1 MTLLF
6 PIMTLLYH
14 LFFCKCQ
21 DYYFSLFH
29 YLQKDYYITYDTSII
44 SLIFICIY
52 YCCYCYYHTI
62 ICIIFSQTIIAI
74 ISFEYYYVTYFVWQL
89 LWLLWLLSHYYLH
102 YFFSSI
108 IAIISFEDY
117 YVTYCFWQLLWL
129 LWLLSHYDLH
139 YFIWDYYYYYRVQ
152 ELLFFIICFPKHY
165 LHYCNCVDKNNCNNS
180 QNWYNSYNILLVIP
194 AHKSG
199 IWLQILGLTA
209 GMHSYTSEASIA
221 AKILRIPVGQC
232 TSVLADTRLKQA
244 FSTVFDSP
252 QQHDR
257 DTTEPHLRPN
267 D

>member
-52 YCCYCYYHTI
+52 YCYYCYYHTI

-74 ISFEYYYVTYFVWQL
+74 ISFEDYYVTYCFPQL
-89 LWLLWLLSHYYLH
+89 LLLLWLLSHYYLH
-102 YFFSSI
+102 YF
-108 IAIISFEDY
+108 
-117 YVTYCFWQLLWL
+117 
-129 LWLLSHYDLH
+129 
-139 YFIWDYYYYYRVQ
+139 IWDYYYYYRFQ

-165 LHYCNCVDKNNCNNS
+165 IHYCNCVHKNNCNNS
-180 QNWYNSYNILLVIP
+180 HNWYNSHNILLVTP

-199 IWLQILGLTA
+199 IWLQKLGLTA
-209 GMHSYTSEASIA
+209 WMHSYTSEASIA
-221 AKILRIPVGQC
+221 AKILRIPVGRC

-244 FSTVFDSP
+244 FSTVFDPP

-267 D
+267 V

>member
-6 PIMTLLYH
+6 STMTLLYH

-52 YCCYCYYHTI
+52 YCYYCYYHTI

-74 ISFEYYYVTYFVWQL
+74 IYFEDYYVTYCFRQL
-89 LWLLWLLSHYYLH
+89 LLLLWLLSHYYLH
-102 YFFSSI
+102 YF
-108 IAIISFEDY
+108 
-117 YVTYCFWQLLWL
+117 
-129 LWLLSHYDLH
+129 
-139 YFIWDYYYYYRVQ
+139 IWHYYYYYRFQ
-152 ELLFFIICFPKHY
+152 ELLFFIICFQNIISIIAIVSIKIIVIIAIIDIIAIIYCWSH
-165 LHYCNCVDKNNCNNS
+165 LHT
-180 QNWYNSYNILLVIP
+180 
-194 AHKSG
+194 KSG

-221 AKILRIPVGQC
+221 AKILRIPVGRC

-244 FSTVFDSP
+244 FSTVFDPP

-257 DTTEPHLRPN
+257 DTTVPHLRPN

>member
-52 YCCYCYYHTI
+52 YCYYCYYHTI

-74 ISFEYYYVTYFVWQL
+74 ISFEDYYVTYCFPQL
-89 LWLLWLLSHYYLH
+89 LLLLWLLSHYYLH
-102 YFFSSI
+102 YFI
-108 IAIISFEDY
+108 R
-117 YVTYCFWQLLWL
+117 
-129 LWLLSHYDLH
+129 
-139 YFIWDYYYYYRVQ
+139 DYYYYYFFH

-165 LHYCNCVDKNNCNNS
+165 LHYCNCVHKNNCNNS
-180 QNWYNSYNILLVIP
+180 HNWYNSHNILLFTP

-209 GMHSYTSEASIA
+209 WMHSYTSEASIA
-221 AKILRIPVGQC
+221 AKILRIPVGRC

-244 FSTVFDSP
+244 FSTVFDP
-252 QQHDR
+252 LQQHDR

>member
-1 MTLLF
+1 MQNSSPSHQQTGV
-6 PIMTLLYH
+6 LLYH
-14 LFFCKCQ
+14 IIFILL
-21 DYYFSLFH
+21 YYTH
-29 YLQKDYYITYDTSII
+29 YDTIFFYYDIII

-52 YCCYCYYHTI
+52 YCCYCHYHTI

-74 ISFEYYYVTYFVWQL
+74 ISFEY
-89 LWLLWLLSHYYLH
+89 
-102 YFFSSI
+102 
-108 IAIISFEDY
+108 Y

-180 QNWYNSYNILLVIP
+180 QNWYNSYNIFLVIP